1 MLIRTLSTLECTK
14 VLAANRLAHLACC
27 KDGRP
32 YVVPIYY
39 AYADYHLYVFSMPG
53 KKINWMR
60 DNPMISLQ
68 VDERGK
74 GRGWHNR
81 RRPLSGTAGSDS
93 LQARA
98 RPCMARAQQA
108 FRLVGAGRPQT
119 GDTCAGEPL
128 ASLVFPDHH
137 RTAFGTRSEGER
149 RAELTVSSVPQ
160 GNIRPKPIDAAPR
173 YAWRLFTAVCRSL
186 MRPASRRAK
195 VRLLRS

>member
-39 AYADYHLYVFSMPG
+39 AYADYHLYAFSMPG

-74 GRGWHNR
+74 GRGWRSIIVDGRYVELPDQIRYKQERDHAWR
-81 RRPLSGTAGSDS
+81 ELSKHFDWWE
-93 LQARA
+93 
-98 RPCMARAQQA
+98 P
-108 FRLVGAGRPQT
+108 GALKPVT
-119 GDTCAGEPL
+119 PVL
-128 ASLVFPDHH
+128 ASHSPHLFF
-137 RTAFGTRSEGER
+137 RIIIEQISGREAKENG
-149 RAELTVSSVPQ
+149 
-160 GNIRPKPIDAAPR
+160 AP
-173 YAWRLFTAVCRSL
+173 S
-186 MRPASRRAK
+186 
-195 VRLLRS
+195 